1 MLIKYSLAL
10 ALLMTVFNFMIES
23 NVVNIKS
30 DESLPIESFKNV
42 KIIKNRVSYYQHI
55 YNLIFIIFMHI

>member
-1 MLIKYSLAL
+1 
-10 ALLMTVFNFMIES
+10 MTVSNFVIES

-42 KIIKNRVSYYQHI
+42 KVIKNRVSYI

>member
-1 MLIKYSLAL
+1 
-10 ALLMTVFNFMIES
+10 MTESNFVIES
-23 NVVNIKS
+23 NIVNIKS

-55 YNLIFIIFMHI
+55 YDLIFIIFMHL